1 MFPRLRREGG
11 TLKIRKKGKLCLAN
25 ISVSVLLLLVHS
37 QTKQS
42 STRENRARPLI
53 YSSNQVRNGERWGMS
68 RQQNKKTVV
77 SEVASLL
84 ADAKP
89 VTSCEVD
96 SARWLVVASQRAI
109 RS

>member
-1 MFPRLRREGG
+1 
-11 TLKIRKKGKLCLAN
+11 
-25 ISVSVLLLLVHS
+25 
-37 QTKQS
+37 
-42 STRENRARPLI
+42 
-53 YSSNQVRNGERWGMS
+53 MS